1 MPHVLF
7 VYDHPD
13 SLGALAQD
21 AREAVYREYEALAEI
36 PDMAGHRLQPGA
48 PGTTLTITKEHQQP
62 RLEPVVASGVRIV
75 GFYIVAT
82 DDTDHA
88 IELAARIPAAR
99 HGGAIQIHRL
109 AGE

>member
-13 SLGALAQD
+13 SLASLTEETRQAVYEEYQALAD
-21 AREAVYREYEALAEI
+21 I
-36 PDMAGHRLQPGA
+36 PDMVGHRLQPGS
-48 PGTTLTITKEHQQP
+48 PGTTLTVENDREPP
-62 RLEPVVASGVRIV
+62 RIETLTPTGLRIIGLYLV
-75 GFYIVAT
+75 DT
-82 DDTDHA
+82 DDADRATQ
-88 IELAARIPAAR
+88 LAARIPAAR